1 MSKRIYVGN
10 LSCNTTEESLMQ
22 AFAVWGS
29 PSVALVMDDRDRPR
43 GFGFLEIPED
53 EQARLAIAAMNG
65 KQLDGRTLTVCE
77 TRPQVDGFRGAQEL
91 VGLPVLAVAEGKRLG
106 SISRILIRREAR
118 AVEAVGID
126 GGAFSS
132 PRYLRFSQLSTIG
145 VHDVMVASEAVLKEG
160 IPPQEIGELD
170 GSLPGRAVVTEHGQ
184 KLGEVVGFTV
194 NTSSGRIETYKV
206 RTETAGLLARLAA
219 LVKPNLMEIP
229 DALVI
234 SLGTSALIV
243 RDDAAFFAP
252 HETGGSAPRRSRR
265 NDDGPRKEM

>member
-10 LSCNTTEESLMQ
+10 LSCNTTKESLMQ

-29 PSVALVMDDRDRPR
+29 PAVALVMDDGGRAK

-118 AVEAVGID
+118 AVEAVGVD

-145 VHDVMVASEAVLKEG
+145 VDDVMVAGESVLKEG
-160 IPPQEIGELD
+160 IPPQEIGDLD

-194 NTSSGRIETYKV
+194 NTSSGRIESYQV

-219 LVKPNLMEIP
+219 LVKPNVIEIP
-229 DALVI
+229 DALVL

-243 RDDAAFFAP
+243 REGAALFAP
-252 HETGGSAPRRSRR
+252 HETGGSAPRRR
-265 NDDGPRKEM
+265 NDDGPRREM